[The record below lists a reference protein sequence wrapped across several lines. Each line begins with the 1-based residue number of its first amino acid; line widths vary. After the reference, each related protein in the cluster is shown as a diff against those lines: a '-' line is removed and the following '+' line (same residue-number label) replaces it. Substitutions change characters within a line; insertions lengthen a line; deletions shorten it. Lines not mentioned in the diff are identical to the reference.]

1 MITKED
7 CETICRFI
15 DESKTLL
22 QTSVYGN
29 QLVITGPNAE
39 ELKRKVRD
47 MAK

>member
-1 MITKED
+1 MTKEES
-7 CETICRFI
+7 ETICEFV
-15 DESKTLL
+15 DQAKTLL